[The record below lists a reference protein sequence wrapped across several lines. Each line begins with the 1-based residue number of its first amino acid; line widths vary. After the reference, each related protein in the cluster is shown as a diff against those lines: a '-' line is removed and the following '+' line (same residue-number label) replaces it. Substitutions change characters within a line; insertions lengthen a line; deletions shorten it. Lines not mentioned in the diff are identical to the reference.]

1 MVWVTSSNLPV
12 NIRSQKF
19 SSPSLVFSSL
29 SYVFLFLD
37 FRPEDNY
44 WGLLPLLPAR
54 GGGADENEQGS
65 VKGSVRIVV
74 RGVNLDKLFF
84 CITKLI

>member
-1 MVWVTSSNLPV
+1 MHCTLGMILNSVKFVSNSR
-12 NIRSQKF
+12 NC
-19 SSPSLVFSSL
+19 
-29 SYVFLFLD
+29 VFLFLD
-37 FRPEDNY
+37 FKPEDNH

-74 RGVNLDKLFF
+74 RGINLD
-84 CITKLI
+84 

>member
-1 MVWVTSSNLPV
+1 MIGLGWVTSSNLPV

-19 SSPSLVFSSL
+19 SSQSLAFSSL
-29 SYVFLFLD
+29 FLFLD
-37 FRPEDNY
+37 FKPEDNH
-44 WGLLPLLPAR
+44 WGLLSLFPAR

-74 RGVNLDKLFF
+74 RGINLD
-84 CITKLI
+84 